1 MGDNNNGELG
11 DGTTT
16 DRTAPPSTDV
26 NLGSGYTAIGI
37 SSGDGHTCA
46 MLDDG
51 DMKCWGARG
60 GGQLGD
66 DSNFASSDQLTP
78 VFVHGTRAWQAG
90 DFLPSPDVSGA
101 TCAIVPVLP
110 SGMSLTQGTCAITGT
125 PTATAVNATYTVWAN
140 ISGTSYSG
148 QVWLEVGLNV
158 PNPSYALAS
167 YTYTKGTTVS
177 TVLPSNT
184 GGEVTTWGINAT
196 LPSGLSFGTSNGD
209 IWGTP
214 DTVTPTTTYTVYCEQ
229 LRRLL
234 LNDDHLHGQ

>member
-1 MGDNNNGELG
+1 MATASLGSGHEAAHVDAGGDHTCALLTDGGVRCWGSNNNGELG

-78 VFVHGTRAWQAG
+78 VFVHGTRVWQAG
-90 DFLPSPDVSGA
+90 DFLPTPDVSGA

-148 QVWLEVGLNV
+148 QVWLEVGLNA
-158 PNPSYALAS
+158 PNPPMHLR
-167 YTYTKGTTVS
+167 
-177 TVLPSNT
+177 P
-184 GGEVTTWGINAT
+184 
-196 LPSGLSFGTSNGD
+196 
-209 IWGTP
+209 
-214 DTVTPTTTYTVYCEQ
+214 TPT
-229 LRRLL
+229 RRAPPSPPFCRATPVVR
-234 LNDDHLHGQ
+234 